1 MEDSRIK
8 SKGSARASGL
18 GRGLSELLDDN
29 DSLPNMK
36 SNVLLRREDGS
47 KVKIYNKTGGEEPKE
62 KSSPLVIKR

>member
-1 MEDSRIK
+1 MEDSKIK

-47 KVKIYNKTGGEEPKE
+47 CVKIYNKTGGEETKNGVG
-62 KSSPLVIKR
+62 SLVKKR

>member
-1 MEDSRIK
+1 MEENK
-8 SKGSARASGL
+8 TKGKGSTRASGL

-47 KVKIYNKTGGEEPKE
+47 QVKIYNKTGGEEPKGN
-62 KSSPLVIKR
+62 SSPLVKKR